1 MVFTLSPNTPSEASS
16 QDSYHSN
23 LEFSE
28 DNNLLMFTQPNQTS
42 TVTGFS
48 DLNYFGEDN
57 HLLMATQLNQTSITF
72 SDLDFGED
80 NNLLMLTQPNQ
91 TSEFMNIEQSH
102 PDWLE
107 HLSTLKSAS
116 VYKKRIGD
124 FFS

>member
-16 QDSYHSN
+16 QDSYRN
-23 LEFSE
+23 LEFAE

-42 TVTGFS
+42 TVTVFS
-48 DLNYFGEDN
+48 DLNYFGEDKN
-57 HLLMATQLNQTSITF
+57 LLMSTQLNQASITF

-116 VYKKRIGD
+116 VYKKNN
-124 FFS
+124 